1 VIDMDEY
8 RQMIEDCENRSE
20 RLTEWELRFVDSL
33 SMRERPPTEKQVETL
48 NAIWDRV
55 TAKG

>member
-1 VIDMDEY
+1 MDEF
-8 RQMIEDCENRSE
+8 RQMIEDCEHRDE
-20 RLTEWELRFVDSL
+20 RMTAWECQFIDSL
-33 SMRERPPTEKQVETL
+33 SRLERPPTEKQVETL